1 MRAIRG
7 PAMVLLAGAAVLAG
21 CAYPEPYPVYSTAP
35 VYSAPPPVQERA
47 EYGVVEAIELYPGGS
62 GSPVN
67 LGTILG
73 GIAGGVIGH
82 QFGGGRGNTASTIAG
97 AVGGAVVGNQVE
109 KANERDRY
117 RAIVRLDSGGTIALN
132 QFGQGELRVGDRVRV
147 VSGRVYRY

>member
-1 MRAIRG
+1 MRSSAII
-7 PAMVLLAGAAVLAG
+7 LLAGAALVGG
-21 CAYPEPYPVYSTAP
+21 CASPEPYPVYSNAP
-35 VYSAPPPVQERA
+35 VYNTAPPVQQRT
-47 EYGVVEAIELYPGGS
+47 EYGVVESIELYPGGS

-97 AVGGAVVGNQVE
+97 AIGGAVVGNQVE

-117 RAIVRLDSGGTIALN
+117 RAIVRLDSGGTVALN
-132 QFGQGELRVGDRVRV
+132 QFGEGELRVGDRVRV
-147 VSGRVYRY
+147 VNSRVYRY

>member
-1 MRAIRG
+1 MNAVRSCAWIL
-7 PAMVLLAGAAVLAG
+7 VAGVAALGG

-35 VYSAPPPVQERA
+35 APMVQPRT
-47 EYGVVEAIELYPGGS
+47 EYGVVESIELYPGGS

-73 GIAGGVIGH
+73 GIAGGVLGH
-82 QFGGGRGNTASTIAG
+82 QIGGGRGNTAATIAG

-117 RAIVRLDSGGTIALN
+117 RAIVRLDSGGTVALN
-132 QFGQGELRVGDRVRV
+132 EFGQGELRVGDRVRV
-147 VSGRVYRY
+147 VNGRVYRY

>member
-1 MRAIRG
+1 
-7 PAMVLLAGAAVLAG
+7 LLAGAAVLGG

-35 VYSAPPPVQERA
+35 VYAAPPVPERV
-47 EYGVVEAIELYPGGS
+47 EYGVVEAMELYPGGS
-62 GSPVN
+62 GSPLN

-97 AVGGAVVGNQVE
+97 AVGGAVVGNEVQ

-147 VSGRVYRY
+147 VSGRAYRY